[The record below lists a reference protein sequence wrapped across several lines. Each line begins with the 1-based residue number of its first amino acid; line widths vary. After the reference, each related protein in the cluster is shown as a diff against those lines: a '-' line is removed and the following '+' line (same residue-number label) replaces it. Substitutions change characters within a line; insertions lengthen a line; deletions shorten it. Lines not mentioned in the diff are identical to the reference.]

1 MRKTCGFL
9 TLVLLLATLSATAG
23 ELRPHRFNANS
34 LDGALT
40 TVVNRV
46 TGDTWSVW
54 EYRTG
59 AEYDIAI
66 SVRDAQGFWS
76 EPEFIG
82 EGDRLDQVQP
92 TLTADA
98 AGNLYLAYVDRAR
111 GAVML
116 SARAANG
123 SGWTS
128 AFAVTAEGERG
139 HHPTLR
145 IVGDRLVVA
154 FRAGAGIEIRDLPL
168 LPAPIGTVWQRGVQD
183 MPDPI
188 DPVHRPRDGNNKPG
202 SGGGSDEDPIRTIGY
217 TPSDGR

>member
-1 MRKTCGFL
+1 MRKFCGFL
-9 TLVLLLATLSATAG
+9 TLALLLTSLPAMGG

-66 SVRDAQGFWS
+66 SVRDAEGFWS
-76 EPEFIG
+76 EPQFIG
-82 EGDRLDQVQP
+82 QGDRLDQVQP
-92 TLTADA
+92 TLTADP

-111 GAVML
+111 GAVMVT
-116 SARAANG
+116 SRPVNATQ
-123 SGWTS
+123 WTT
-128 AFAVTAEGERG
+128 ALAVTAAGERG
-139 HHPTLR
+139 NRPSMR
-145 IVGDRLVVA
+145 VVGDRLVVA
-154 FRAGAGIEIRDLPL
+154 FRTGAGIEIRDLAL
-168 LPAPIGTVWQRGVQD
+168 LPAPIGTVTTRGVQD

-188 DPVHRPRDGNNKPG
+188 DPVRVPRDGNHKPG
-202 SGGGSDEDPIRTIGY
+202 SGGGNDDTPVTTMGY
-217 TPSDGR
+217 SPKDK